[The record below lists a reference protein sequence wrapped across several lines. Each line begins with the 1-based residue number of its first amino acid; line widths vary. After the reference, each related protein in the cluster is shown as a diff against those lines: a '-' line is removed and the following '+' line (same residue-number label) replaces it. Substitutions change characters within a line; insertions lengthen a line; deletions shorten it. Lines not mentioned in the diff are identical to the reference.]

1 MLSGFVNVICEIGI
15 FMICTGAIIN
25 FRPKASYEKYLK
37 MLVSAMVL
45 VQLFVAIGGFF
56 SWEGQRDLKE
66 RIMWFSGETEAF
78 FSSEDLEFRMETEE
92 EKADGRQ
99 KASPIIIE
107 IPPIAPISI
116 TDIAV
121 GMGK

>member
-37 MLVSAMVL
+37 MLVSAMVM
-45 VQLFVAIGGFF
+45 VQLFVAIGGVF
-56 SWEGQRDLKE
+56 SPEGKMTLLE
-66 RIMWFSGETEAF
+66 RMAWFAGDEEVWF
-78 FSSEDLEFRMETEE
+78 LPEDLEFRMEIGEAEE
-92 EKADGRQ
+92 DKGQET
-99 KASPIIIE
+99 SPIVIE

-116 TDIAV
+116 SDIAV
-121 GMGK
+121 SQEQ